1 MTGLQAAII
10 SGSALIAIIF
20 LLRAALRRHLPAR
33 LFPAL
38 WCVAA
43 VRLLLPVSI
52 PTHISIWN
60 LFSSRASSPGGMVS
74 GTLTAFPALAQTT
87 ASAASA
93 DPAAQVPVL
102 PLIWLSGALLL
113 GLYFALGYA
122 HSIKMLRGSRLAPGP
137 AEAHLLA
144 LFGFANRPAIRAS
157 KNPRA
162 PVTFGTVRPVIV
174 LPEDSVLDRT
184 QLSLVLA
191 HELAHV
197 RRKDCLRKLLL
208 TICLCVHFWNPL
220 VWGMVV
226 LANRDMEL
234 ACDEKVL
241 SVLGSACKKEYALTL
256 LSMAQRQQRS
266 SCLCSAFA
274 KRPLEARI
282 VSILNFRRMP
292 VWTGILAAAAFLL
305 SACALATQAAPSASK
320 PVPVQQAQAETV
332 ETVSESSLPETAEP
346 KKPAPV
352 LPQEVS
358 AGVPAE
364 KLPEQPPVEAS
375 TEEVPEAAPAYIFP
389 LEDADA
395 AVTDPYGWRIHPV
408 SGTYKQHS
416 GVDLEA
422 AAGSHILAVAD
433 GTVVESGYNEAYG
446 YMVILEHAGGMQTF
460 YAHMT
465 DYLVS
470 TGDTVQQ
477 GQIIGTVGSTGWS
490 TGPHL
495 HLGVMI
501 DGESVDPLAALQSE
515 T

>member
-1 MTGLQAAII
+1 MNGLQAAMI
-10 SGSALIAIIF
+10 SGSTLILITL
-20 LLRAALRRHLPAR
+20 LLRAALRRRLPAR

-60 LFSSRASSPGGMVS
+60 LLSSRISSPGGAVS
-74 GTLTAFPALAQTT
+74 GTLTAFPALSQSA
-87 ASAASA
+87 ASAASP
-93 DPAAQVPVL
+93 DHAAQAPVL

-122 HSIKMLRGSRLAPGP
+122 HSVKALRGSRLAPGP
-137 AEAHLLA
+137 EEARLLA
-144 LFGFANRPAIRAS
+144 LFGFSNRPVVCVS

-162 PVTFGTVRPVIV
+162 PVTFGVVRPVVV
-174 LPEDSVLDRT
+174 LPEDSAVDCA
-184 QLSLVLA
+184 QASLILA

-208 TICLCVHFWNPL
+208 TVCLCVHFWNPL

-241 SVLGSACKKEYALTL
+241 SVLGSGCKKQYALTL
-256 LSMAQRQQRS
+256 LSVAQRQQS
-266 SCLCSAFA
+266 ASYLCSAFA

-292 VWTGILAAAAFLL
+292 VWTCVLAAAAFLL
-305 SACALATQAAPSASK
+305 SACVLATQAAPSAIAAPE
-320 PVPVQQAQAETV
+320 PVAVQQAQ
-332 ETVSESSLPETAEP
+332 PELVKAISEP
-346 KKPAPV
+346 KKPAPD
-352 LPQEVS
+352 LPQNVS

-364 KLPEQPPVEAS
+364 ELPAQPPVEAAA
-375 TEEVPEAAPAYIFP
+375 EEAPEAAPAYIFP
-389 LEDADA
+389 LENADA
-395 AVTDPYGWRIHPV
+395 AVTDPYGWREHPLLQN
-408 SGTYKQHS
+408 GKTYFHS

-422 AAGSHILAVAD
+422 EAGSHILAVAD

-446 YMVILEHAGGMQTF
+446 YMVILEHAGGVQTF

-470 TGDTVQQ
+470 TGVTVRQ

-515 T
+515 A

>member
-1 MTGLQAAII
+1 MTGLQAAIV
-10 SGSALIAIIF
+10 SGSALIVIIA
-20 LLRAALRRHLPAR
+20 LLRAALRRHLLAR

-52 PTHISIWN
+52 PTRISIWN
-60 LFSSRASSPGGMVS
+60 LFSTRASSPGGMVS
-74 GTLTAFPALAQTT
+74 ETLTAFPALAQTT
-87 ASAASA
+87 ASAVSP

-122 HSIKMLRGSRLAPGP
+122 HSIKTLRAGSLAPSP
-137 AEAHLLA
+137 VEALLLD

-174 LPEDSVLDRT
+174 LPEDSALDRT

-208 TICLCVHFWNPL
+208 TICLCVYFWNPL

-241 SVLGSACKKEYALTL
+241 SVLGSGFKKQYALTL
-256 LSMAQRQQRS
+256 LSVAQRQQRS

-282 VSILNFRRMP
+282 VSILNFRRMA
-292 VWTGILAAAAFLL
+292 VWSRHACCCGVSSFRMRPCHASSAFRRKCRAGAGR
-305 SACALATQAAPSASK
+305 SRPC
-320 PVPVQQAQAETV
+320 V
-332 ETVSESSLPETAEP
+332 LPAGNGRNR
-346 KKPAPV
+346 KKPRRTCRRKSP
-352 LPQEVS
+352 LNPRQKNCPNSRLLMPQRKKRPPTPS
-358 AGVPAE
+358 RWKTQTRQSQIPTAGASIRCFRTE
-364 KLPEQPPVEAS
+364 KPIFTAAS
-375 TEEVPEAAPAYIFP
+375 TWKPQRAAIFLP
-389 LEDADA
+389 WQTARWSKA
-395 AVTDPYGWRIHPV
+395 ATTRLTATW
-408 SGTYKQHS
+408 
-416 GVDLEA
+416 
-422 AAGSHILAVAD
+422 
-433 GTVVESGYNEAYG
+433 
-446 YMVILEHAGGMQTF
+446 
-460 YAHMT
+460 
-465 DYLVS
+465 
-470 TGDTVQQ
+470 
-477 GQIIGTVGSTGWS
+477 
-490 TGPHL
+490 
-495 HLGVMI
+495 
-501 DGESVDPLAALQSE
+501 
-515 T
+515 

>member
-1 MTGLQAAII
+1 MTGLQAAIV
-10 SGSALIAIIF
+10 SGSALIVIIA

-52 PTHISIWN
+52 PTRISIWN
-60 LFSSRASSPGGMVS
+60 LFSTCASSPGGMVS
-74 GTLTAFPALAQTT
+74 ETLTAFPALAQTT
-87 ASAASA
+87 ASAVSP
-93 DPAAQVPVL
+93 DPAAQMPVL

-122 HSIKMLRGSRLAPGP
+122 HSIKQFRGSRLTPSP
-137 AEAHLLA
+137 VETLLLD

-174 LPEDSVLDRT
+174 LPEDSALDRT

-208 TICLCVHFWNPL
+208 TVCLCVYFWNPL

-241 SVLGSACKKEYALTL
+241 SVLGSGFKKQYALTL
-256 LSMAQRQQRS
+256 LSVAQRQQRS

-292 VWTGILAAAAFLL
+292 VWTGMLAAAAFLL
-305 SACALATQAAPSASK
+305 FRMRPCHAGSASRRK
-320 PVPVQQAQAETV
+320 CRAGAGRSRPCV
-332 ETVSESSLPETAEP
+332 LPAGNGGTGKTAP
-346 KKPAPV
+346 D
-352 LPQEVS
+352 LPQEIPVE
-358 AGVPAE
+358 ALAE
-364 KLPEQPPVEAS
+364 ELPEQPPADAT
-375 TEEVPEAAPAYIFP
+375 TEEAPAYIFP

-395 AVTDPYGWRIHPV
+395 AVTDPYGWREHPLFQN
-408 SGTYKQHS
+408 GKTYFHS

-446 YMVILEHAGGMQTF
+446 YMVILEHAGGVQTF

-515 T
+515 A

>member
-1 MTGLQAAII
+1 MKLFDSEWKVMEVLWQQNDQTAKAVSLHLAQSAGWNKNTTYTVIKKCIDKGAIERREPNFVCHALISKQQAQTEEAQSLVDKVFGGSAELLFGIPAVGPFAQQRGTRPAQGAGGGARGMTGLQAAIV
-10 SGSALIAIIF
+10 SGSALIVIIA

-52 PTHISIWN
+52 PTRISIWN
-60 LFSSRASSPGGMVS
+60 LFSTRASSPGGMVS
-74 GTLTAFPALAQTT
+74 ETLTAFPALAQTT
-87 ASAASA
+87 ASAVSP

-122 HSIKMLRGSRLAPGP
+122 HSIKTLRAGSLAPSP
-137 AEAHLLA
+137 VEALLLD

-174 LPEDSVLDRT
+174 LPEDSALDRT

-208 TICLCVHFWNPL
+208 TVCLCVHFWNPL

-241 SVLGSACKKEYALTL
+241 SVLGSGFKKQYALTL
-256 LSMAQRQQRS
+256 LSVAQRQQRS

-292 VWTGILAAAAFLL
+292 VWTGMLAAAAFLL
-305 SACALATQAAPSASK
+305 SACVLATQAAPSAASAAPE
-320 PVPVQQAQAETV
+320 PVEAVLA
-332 ETVSESSLPETAEP
+332 SSLPETGGTG
-346 KKPAPV
+346 KNR
-352 LPQEVS
+352 
-358 AGVPAE
+358 AGP
-364 KLPEQPPVEAS
+364 
-375 TEEVPEAAPAYIFP
+375 
-389 LEDADA
+389 
-395 AVTDPYGWRIHPV
+395 
-408 SGTYKQHS
+408 
-416 GVDLEA
+416 
-422 AAGSHILAVAD
+422 AAG
-433 GTVVESGYNEAYG
+433 N
-446 YMVILEHAGGMQTF
+446 
-460 YAHMT
+460 
-465 DYLVS
+465 
-470 TGDTVQQ
+470 
-477 GQIIGTVGSTGWS
+477 
-490 TGPHL
+490 PR
-495 HLGVMI
+495 
-501 DGESVDPLAALQSE
+501 
-515 T
+515 

>member
-1 MTGLQAAII
+1 MNGVQAAIL
-10 SGSALIAIIF
+10 SGSALIVVIG

-52 PTHISIWN
+52 PTRISIWN
-60 LFSSRASSPGGMVS
+60 LFSTRASSAGGVIS
-74 GTLTAFPALAQTT
+74 GTLTAFPALAQPLELSGVKDAPQTL
-87 ASAASA
+87 
-93 DPAAQVPVL
+93 VLPVL
-102 PLIWLSGALLL
+102 WLSGALLL

-122 HSIKMLRGSRLAPGP
+122 HSIRQLRGSRLAPGP
-137 AEAHLLA
+137 AEARLLA
-144 LFGFANRPAIRAS
+144 LFGFADCPVIRVS

-162 PVTFGTVRPVIV
+162 PVTFGTVRPTVV
-174 LPEDSVLDRT
+174 LPEDSALDRT
-184 QLSLVLA
+184 QRSLVLA

-208 TICLCVHFWNPL
+208 TVCLCVHFWNPL

-241 SVLGSACKKEYALTL
+241 SVLGGACKKEYALTL
-256 LSMAQRQQRS
+256 LCVAQRQKS
-266 SCLCSAFA
+266 ASHLCSAFA

-292 VWTGILAAAAFLL
+292 VWTCVLAAAAFLL
-305 SACALATQAAPSASK
+305 SACVLATQAAPSAVSAP
-320 PVPVQQAQAETV
+320 PVPAAVTKAQPEPERSV
-332 ETVSESSLPETAEP
+332 PELPRD
-346 KKPAPV
+346 
-352 LPQEVS
+352 VS

-364 KLPEQPPVEAS
+364 KLPEKPPAEAV
-375 TEEVPEAAPAYIFP
+375 TEAAPAYIFP
-389 LEDADA
+389 LEEADA
-395 AVTDPYGWRIHPV
+395 PVTDGYGWREHPLV
-408 SGTYKQHS
+408 PNGKTQFHN

-422 AAGSHILAVAD
+422 AAGENILAVAD

-446 YMVILEHAGGMQTF
+446 YMVLLDHANGVQTF

-470 TGDTVQQ
+470 TGDTVRQ

-495 HLGVMI
+495 HLGVII

-515 T
+515 A

>member
-1 MTGLQAAII
+1 MTGLQAAIV
-10 SGSALIAIIF
+10 SGSALIVIIA

-52 PTHISIWN
+52 PTRISIWN
-60 LFSSRASSPGGMVS
+60 LFSTRASSPGGMVS
-74 GTLTAFPALAQTT
+74 ETLTAFPALAQTT
-87 ASAASA
+87 ASAVSP

-122 HSIKMLRGSRLAPGP
+122 HSIKTLRAGSLAPSP
-137 AEAHLLA
+137 VEALLLD

-174 LPEDSVLDRT
+174 LPEDSALDRT

-208 TICLCVHFWNPL
+208 TVCLCVYFWNPL

-241 SVLGSACKKEYALTL
+241 SVLGSGFKKQYALTL
-256 LSMAQRQQRS
+256 LSVAQRQQRS

-292 VWTGILAAAAFLL
+292 VWTGMLAAAAFLL
-305 SACALATQAAPSASK
+305 SACVLATQAAPSAASAAPE
-320 PVPVQQAQAETV
+320 PVEAVLA
-332 ETVSESSLPETAEP
+332 SSLPETAEP
-346 KKPAPV
+346 EKTAPD
-352 LPQEVS
+352 LPQEIPVE
-358 AGVPAE
+358 ALAE
-364 KLPEQPPVEAS
+364 ELPEQPPADAT
-375 TEEVPEAAPAYIFP
+375 TEKVPAYIFP

-395 AVTDPYGWRIHPV
+395 AVTDPYGWREHPLFQN
-408 SGTYKQHS
+408 GKTYFHS

-446 YMVILEHAGGMQTF
+446 YMVILEHAGGVQTF

-465 DYLVS
+465 DYLVP

-515 T
+515 A